1 MTELLHKELTSAI
14 IGAYYEVYNHTSR
27 NYPEYIYERA
37 MIQELQQR
45 GYPATQQDEYRI
57 IYKEHLVGIQRLD
70 LFVVQEVVVENKV
83 AEQLTALHKAQGLS
97 YLKTVGKTIG
107 LLFNF
112 GNKDPEF
119 DRLYFDP
126 ARRKPAS
133 PDGLHSI
140 GTPSADWLYPDL
152 TYSIVGSLYEV
163 HNVLGPGFVHRIYA
177 NACHQELRLRG
188 LASKPVKRMQVAY
201 KDSVVGDIAF
211 DHLVVEG
218 KVVVFPVALCDI
230 QAVRLDSMKDWLRRC
245 CVRLGIVVNFD
256 ALRLQTA
263 FVRA

>member
-1 MTELLHKELTSAI
+1 MTELLHKELTGAI

-45 GYPATQQDEYRI
+45 GYPTTQQDEYRI
-57 IYKEHLVGIQRLD
+57 IYKECLVGVQRLD

-83 AEQLTALHKAQGLS
+83 AEQLAPLHKAQGLS
-97 YLKTVGKTIG
+97 YLKTVGKTVG

-112 GNKDPEF
+112 GSRDPEF
-119 DRLYFDP
+119 DRLYFNP
-126 ARRKPAS
+126 ANRKPAS
-133 PDGLHSI
+133 ANVLPSADI
-140 GTPSADWLYPDL
+140 PSADWLYPDL
-152 TYSIVGSLYEV
+152 TYSIVGGLYEV

-201 KDSVVGDIAF
+201 KGSVVGDIAF
-211 DHLVVEG
+211 GHLMVEG
-218 KVVVFPVALCDI
+218 KVIVFPVALRDI
-230 QAVRLDSMKDWLRRC
+230 QAVHLDSVKDWLRRC
-245 CVRLGIVVNFD
+245 DIRSGIVANFD
-256 ALRLQTA
+256 ALRLQTV